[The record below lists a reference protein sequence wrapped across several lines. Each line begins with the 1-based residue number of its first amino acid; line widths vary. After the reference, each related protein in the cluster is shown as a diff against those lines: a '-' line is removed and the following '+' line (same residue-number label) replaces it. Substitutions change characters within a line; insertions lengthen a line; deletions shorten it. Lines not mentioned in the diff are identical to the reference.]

1 MKHHILSAV
10 ATTATILSMCL
21 CGNPASAQEALGYR
35 TIGNSPVTGDDGSA
49 TFGVYAPNAGRVSVT
64 GQIPGSPVEMSR
76 DANGWWS
83 VKIDSLKPEL
93 YSYWFDIDGVRTL
106 DPANAYVVR
115 DIASL
120 ASMFIMPGNR
130 QTDLYSAHEV
140 PHGNVAKVWYHSPTL
155 AKDRRM
161 TVYTPAG
168 YDADESSRYPVLY
181 LLHGMGGDE
190 NAWSELGRAVQILDN
205 TIAAGMAEPM
215 IVVMP
220 NGNAGEAAAPGETAE
235 GLYTPDGQRSL
246 SPEGLFESSF
256 PEIVAY
262 VDSHYRTKADKANR
276 AIAGLSMGGG
286 HSWRISMQ
294 YPDMFD
300 YVGLFSAAVMWNGG
314 GVDGQNANPYD
325 QALARQFAT
334 APQLYWIAI
343 GKDDFLYAL
352 NASYRETLDRLGIS
366 YTYVETDGGH
376 EWRNWRSYLVRFLPQ
391 LFKKE

>member
-1 MKHHILSAV
+1 M
-10 ATTATILSMCL
+10 
-21 CGNPASAQEALGYR
+21 
-35 TIGNSPVTGDDGSA
+35 
-49 TFGVYAPNAGRVSVT
+49 
-64 GQIPGSPVEMSR
+64 
-76 DANGWWS
+76 
-83 VKIDSLKPEL
+83 
-93 YSYWFDIDGVRTL
+93 
-106 DPANAYVVR
+106 
-115 DIASL
+115 
-120 ASMFIMPGNR
+120 
-130 QTDLYSAHEV
+130 
-140 PHGNVAKVWYHSPTL
+140 
-155 AKDRRM
+155 
-161 TVYTPAG
+161 
-168 YDADESSRYPVLY
+168 
-181 LLHGMGGDE
+181 
-190 NAWSELGRAVQILDN
+190 
-205 TIAAGMAEPM
+205 
-215 IVVMP
+215 
-220 NGNAGEAAAPGETAE
+220 
-235 GLYTPDGQRSL
+235 
-246 SPEGLFESSF
+246 
-256 PEIVAY
+256 AY

-325 QALARQFAT
+325 QALTRQFAT

>member
-1 MKHHILSAV
+1 
-10 ATTATILSMCL
+10 
-21 CGNPASAQEALGYR
+21 
-35 TIGNSPVTGDDGSA
+35 
-49 TFGVYAPNAGRVSVT
+49 
-64 GQIPGSPVEMSR
+64 MSR

-120 ASMFIMPGNR
+120 GKHVHHARNR
-130 QTDLYSAHEV
+130 RPTCTARTRY

-161 TVYTPAG
+161 TVYTLRRIRCRR
-168 YDADESSRYPVLY
+168 ESSRYPVLY

-220 NGNAGEAAAPGETAE
+220 NGNAGEVAAPARPPKDFILRRPALAVARGTVRK
-235 GLYTPDGQRSL
+235 L
-246 SPEGLFESSF
+246 F

-294 YPDMFD
+294 YPGMFD

-314 GVDGQNANPYD
+314 GVADRTPTLRPGSHASS
-325 QALARQFAT
+325 
-334 APQLYWIAI
+334 PQLRSSTGLPSERTIS
-343 GKDDFLYAL
+343 FTL
-352 NASYRETLDRLGIS
+352 NASYRETLDR
-366 YTYVETDGGH
+366 
-376 EWRNWRSYLVRFLPQ
+376 
-391 LFKKE
+391 